1 MSERLGNV
9 PFLQIQAGD
18 FTSAAARKFSAGRGE
33 TFGEKFKIK
42 NAVTEK
48 MKECCK
54 HRFLPAL
61 STFKLLFVAPQE
73 GCFLVQGS
81 SLACWAWKLVRYV
94 RAVSSLGDSSS
105 AVKPSGQA
113 ADFRSIGAMLAL
125 RELGPSR
132 FHGIGGCWVGCLLQE
147 GMVYRH
153 LSSKK
158 VYLSLGFQHQALFGW
173 ELEELEDRSLCKLR
187 VLFVLI
193 LEPLKLETRLILV

>member
-1 MSERLGNV
+1 
-9 PFLQIQAGD
+9 
-18 FTSAAARKFSAGRGE
+18 
-33 TFGEKFKIK
+33 
-42 NAVTEK
+42 
-48 MKECCK
+48 
-54 HRFLPAL
+54 
-61 STFKLLFVAPQE
+61 
-73 GCFLVQGS
+73 
-81 SLACWAWKLVRYV
+81 
-94 RAVSSLGDSSS
+94 
-105 AVKPSGQA
+105 
-113 ADFRSIGAMLAL
+113 MLAL

-193 LEPLKLETRLILV
+193 LEPLKLETRSILV